1 MIRVV
6 FLRGTSRPSRIK
18 KFFCMK
24 TLLTFAR
31 LIDALTER
39 VGRVVIWLVLVAT
52 LISAGNALVRYALGE
67 SSNAWLEIQ
76 WYLFG
81 AMFLLGAGYTLKHNG
96 HVRIDIFYNRLGPR
110 GQAWIDLVGGLL
122 FLLPMAVLLAWLAWP
137 MFHEAWVT
145 HEMSPDAGGLLR
157 WPVKLLLPLGF
168 GLLALQGVAEV
179 IKRIGVLSGHL
190 VLPHEAPEEEV

>member
-1 MIRVV
+1 VNA
-6 FLRGTSRPSRIK
+6 
-18 KFFCMK
+18 
-24 TLLTFAR
+24 LLALAR

-52 LISAGNALVRYALGE
+52 LISAGNALSRYLLGA

-81 AMFLLGAGYTLKHNG
+81 AMFLLAAGYTLKHNG
-96 HVRIDIFYNRLGPR
+96 HVRIDIFYNRLSAR
-110 GQAWIDLVGGLL
+110 GQAWIDLAGGLL
-122 FLLPMAVLLAWLAWP
+122 FLLPMALLLAWLAWP

-145 HEMSPDAGGLLR
+145 HEMSPDAGGLVR
-157 WPVKLLLPLGF
+157 WPVKLLLPAGF
-168 GLLALQGVAEV
+168 SLLALQGVAEV

-190 VLPHEAPEEEV
+190 ELPREAPEEEV

>member
-1 MIRVV
+1 MNA
-6 FLRGTSRPSRIK
+6 
-18 KFFCMK
+18 
-24 TLLTFAR
+24 LLALAR

-52 LISAGNALVRYALGE
+52 LISAGNALIRYSLGE

-81 AMFLLGAGYTLKHNG
+81 AMFLLAAGYTLKHNG

-110 GQAWIDLVGGLL
+110 GQAWIDLIGGLL

-145 HEMSPDAGGLLR
+145 HEISPDAGGLVR

-190 VLPHEAPEEEV
+190 ALPREAPQEDV

>member
-1 MIRVV
+1 VK
-6 FLRGTSRPSRIK
+6 P
-18 KFFCMK
+18 
-24 TLLTFAR
+24 LLALAR

-39 VGRVVIWLVLVAT
+39 IGRIVIWLVLVAT
-52 LISAGNALVRYALGE
+52 LISAGNALTRYLLGE

-81 AMFLLGAGYTLKHNG
+81 AMFLLAAGYTLKHNG
-96 HVRIDIFYNRLGPR
+96 HVRIDIFYNRFGPR

-145 HEMSPDAGGLLR
+145 QEMSPDAGGLVR
-157 WPVKLLLPLGF
+157 WPVKLLLPVGF
-168 GLLALQGVAEV
+168 ALLALQGVAEV

-190 VLPHEAPEEEV
+190 LLQREAPEEEV